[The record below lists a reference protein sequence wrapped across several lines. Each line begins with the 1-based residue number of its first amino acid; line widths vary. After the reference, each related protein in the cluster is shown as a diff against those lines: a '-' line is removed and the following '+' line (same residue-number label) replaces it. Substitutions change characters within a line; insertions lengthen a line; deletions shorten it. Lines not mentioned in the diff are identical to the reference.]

1 MLAVGH
7 QRSVNRS
14 TLLLGAVSRINDNDV
29 RAVNHLTSDGS
40 GNNLTASSAVHVDVC
55 QITGVVKDLT
65 DDLG

>member
-7 QRSVNRS
+7 QRSVNLL
-14 TLLLGAVSRINDNDV
+14 TLLVGAVSRVNDQHV
-29 RAVNHLTSDGS
+29 RTVNKLTSDGS
-40 GNNLTASSAVHVDVC
+40 GNNLTPCLASHVDVR